1 MSDDAPPPVLDGEC
15 RSCFQTGAKRW
26 TVESRV
32 SVALESLGYLP
43 PLYCDSCVTCGV
55 CGLRVEPGEGS
66 PADWGRDTRYVHPAI
81 HRACFASDHP
91 VARECYARLRAA
103 LLGENVP

>member
-1 MSDDAPPPVLDGEC
+1 MSDNTTDEC
-15 RSCFQTGAKRW
+15 RSCFQPGAKRW
-26 TVESRV
+26 TVDSRV
-32 SVALESLGYLP
+32 WAVLESLGYLA

-66 PADWGRDTRYVHPAI
+66 PADSRLAHPAI
-81 HRACFASDHP
+81 HRVCFASDHP

-103 LLGENVP
+103 LLGKNVP